1 MDKTYEEFLADGL
14 DLSPEPPQ
22 GALSLLDTRE
32 GDAGAS
38 AAIFTRRAG
47 DGCVACSSLRARPPE
62 GVEWLP
68 VFRAEAAE
76 GMTAAL
82 I

>member
-1 MDKTYEEFLADGL
+1 MDKTYEGFLDDGL

-22 GALSLLDTRE
+22 GALRLLDMRE

-38 AAIFTRRAG
+38 AGRAG

-76 GMTAAL
+76 DMTAAL

>member
-1 MDKTYEEFLADGL
+1 MKNSSPMGS
-14 DLSPEPPQ
+14 LSPESPE
-22 GALSLLDTRE
+22 GTLSLLDTRE

-62 GVEWLP
+62 GVEWLR

-76 GMTAAL
+76 DMTAAL

>member
-14 DLSPEPPQ
+14 
-22 GALSLLDTRE
+22 ALARA
-32 GDAGAS
+32 AGGRAE
-38 AAIFTRRAG
+38 AAGHARRRCRGVGAIFTRRAG
-47 DGCVACSSLRARPPE
+47 DGCVACSSLRAQPPE

>member
-1 MDKTYEEFLADGL
+1 MKNSSPMGS
-14 DLSPEPPQ
+14 LSPEPPE
-22 GALSLLDTRE
+22 GALRLVDTRE
-32 GDAGAS
+32 GDAGVS

-47 DGCVACSSLRARPPE
+47 DGCVACASLCAQPPE

-68 VFRAEAAE
+68 VFRAEAEAAE
-76 GMTAAL
+76 GLAAAL